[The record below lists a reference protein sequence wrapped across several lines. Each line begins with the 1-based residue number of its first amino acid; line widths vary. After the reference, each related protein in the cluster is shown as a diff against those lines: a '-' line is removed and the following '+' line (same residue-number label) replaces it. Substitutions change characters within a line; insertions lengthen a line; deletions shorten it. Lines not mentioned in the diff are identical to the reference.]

1 MAKTV
6 AIAPKNVPPK
16 VGPTTANSWPAVDRK
31 LACVSARSR
40 SDMMCSFLLDGQL
53 WILKPGIRMTDKTQ
67 HNSNFASVACVRANK
82 GWRHYAN
89 NPLRNSTYV
98 NPNYGITLYRIE
110 KRKRC
115 RRRGWSHCIKCHLIR
130 NLFIKSYLWLSRVY
144 EIFHNFY
151 AEGCV
156 KYRKF
161 RKLFTLCEKK
171 LKCKSSWISSLLKI
185 GRTEKSF

>member
-130 NLFIKSYLWLSRVY
+130 NLFIKLYLWLSHVKFWYLSRVSRFSIILMRKVAWAT
-144 EIFHNFY
+144 ENSESCLRFVRKNWN
-151 AEGCV
+151 V
-156 KYRKF
+156 KI
-161 RKLFTLCEKK
+161 CEFEA
-171 LKCKSSWISSLLKI
+171 C
-185 GRTEKSF
+185 